1 MIRIRNLDHVVLRT
15 TRLPEMLRFYC
26 DVLGCTLERELPPE
40 QGLSQ
45 LRAGDA
51 LIDLVTVDSEL
62 GRMGGRPP
70 SQDGRNVDHICLRIQ
85 SIGES
90 ELMRYLEENNVK
102 HSGFEDRYGADG
114 MGRSIYIEDPEGNV
128 VELRPAP
135 LREQPA

>member
-26 DVLGCTLERELPPE
+26 DVLGCTLERELPSE

-51 LIDLVTVDSEL
+51 LIDRVTVDSEL

>member
-26 DVLGCTLERELPPE
+26 DVLGCKLERELPPE

-51 LIDLVTVDSEL
+51 LIDLVTADSEL
-62 GRMGGRPP
+62 GRQGGKPP
-70 SQDGRNVDHICLRIQ
+70 SQDGRNVDHICLRIH
-85 SIGES
+85 SLGEN
-90 ELMRYLEENNVK
+90 EVIQYLQQHHIK

-128 VELRPAP
+128 VELRPAK
-135 LREQPA
+135 